1 MKDTVSMSRANRIA
15 EGRVIASSPKNNL
28 RVQTPRLD
36 ELREADRV
44 RGRVC
49 TGVDGGRGGGGGGGV
64 GE

>member
-28 RVQTPRLD
+28 RVQTLRLD

-49 TGVDGGRGGGGGGGV
+49 MGVGVGVGVGGGGGGG
-64 GE
+64 